1 MRRWMIFTLALML
14 SCEGRLSDEQRKRI
28 KEEMQLQKIKK
39 VTEAEITEAAFAE
52 GRKLVAMA
60 DRLRQDSARMDSLID
75 SRKGKMRFVVPGKS
89 NVIALEQQLIDAYL
103 ADESG
108 LMQDNVQRA
117 RPGKNVSDSLLYTK
131 PVIEK
136 LPDGS
141 EKLMGIWNIWLSQKE
156 LIIAMDK

>member
-1 MRRWMIFTLALML
+1 MRTWMFFTVALLL

-39 VTEAEITEAAFAE
+39 VSEVEITEAAFAE
-52 GRKLVAMA
+52 GRKLVDLANSFGG
-60 DRLRQDSARMDSLID
+60 DSVRIDSLMQ
-75 SRKGKMRFVVPGKS
+75 STKGKMRFVVPGKS
-89 NVIALEQQLIDAYL
+89 NVMALEQQLIDAYL
-103 ADESG
+103 EDESG
-108 LMQDNVQRA
+108 MMLDNVQRA

-136 LPDGS
+136 MPDGS
-141 EKLMGIWNIWLSQKE
+141 EKLIGIWNIWLSQKQ